1 MQPKPFTLRVLN
13 AVDGEATERRL
24 LAGRGSWD
32 ERRGKLGG
40 RSSCRAKTAQKFV
53 ISHWLKPAARTV
65 FEHILSHL
73 YTCSLI
79 AAQLFAGQ
87 SFAEGDGQKA

>member
-1 MQPKPFTLRVLN
+1 MQPKPFTLRVLT

-53 ISHWLKPAARTV
+53 ISH
-65 FEHILSHL
+65 
-73 YTCSLI
+73 
-79 AAQLFAGQ
+79 
-87 SFAEGDGQKA
+87 